1 MLAVHENTQEIE
13 QLDQRIANL
22 KKQIREIEAEARA
35 LATKRDKLN
44 EQFKTYRDQ
53 ILELKN
59 QRNSSNEKVKAL
71 KLHRDDARAKIAILI
86 EEIKVR
92 KTKIDEL
99 RKKKPKRSQE
109 QLEKEFQ
116 ELEWTIQT
124 SSLDLID
131 EKQLVNAVKEIEPQL
146 AIYRRIEKQTTK
158 IAAVREEIETL
169 EVTANSDHRE
179 LTAIAQKSQELHKT
193 LVGKIEESRVAKAQA
208 DDMHIAYIEKREK
221 AKSQYEELKGLSEQ
235 KKNLENS
242 LRIEDKNKR
251 ISKEKALKEELE
263 SLARQKLQKGE
274 KISWQEFQLLE
285 DNDETPDSETQN

>member
-1 MLAVHENTQEIE
+1 MHENTQESE
-13 QLDQRIANL
+13 QLYQRIANL
-22 KKQIREIEAEARA
+22 KEQIQEIDAEARA

-44 EQFKTYRDQ
+44 EQFKTYKDQ
-53 ILELKN
+53 ILELKI
-59 QRNSSNEKVKAL
+59 QRNSSNEKVKEL
-71 KLHRDDARAKIAILI
+71 KLQRDYARAQIASLI

-92 KTKIDEL
+92 KSKIDEL

-124 SSLDLID
+124 SSLDLED

-146 AIYRRIEKQTTK
+146 AIYRRIEKQMTK
-158 IAAVREEIETL
+158 IAELRKEIETL
-169 EVTANSDHRE
+169 EAIANSDHRE
-179 LTAIAQKSQELHKT
+179 LTTIAEKSQELHKA
-193 LVGKIEESRVAKAQA
+193 LVDKIEESKGTKAQA
-208 DDMHIAYIEKREK
+208 DKMHIAYVEKREK
-221 AKSQYEELKGLSEQ
+221 AKNQYEELKGLSEQ

-263 SLARQKLQKGE
+263 SKARTKLQKGE

-285 DNDETPDSETQN
+285 DNDETPGSETQN